1 MFWACSLQ
9 RTALFVSSPRPIPI
23 PKAFGTGQNSGLYTA
38 IAHAKKIVHYN
49 YERLSFKLN
58 IILVLLFQT
67 SQHPKFM
74 KKLLLLLSMTLC
86 FACNN
91 ASEEKKPIDKP
102 QEKTTS
108 DKVELNNFGIV
119 IHGGAGTILK
129 ENMTDSLEIAY
140 KEKLE
145 EAIRVGHEILANGG
159 TAIDAIQ
166 STINILEDSPLFN
179 AGKGAVF
186 TNQETNEMDAAIM
199 DGETL
204 KAGAIAGVTTVKNPI
219 NLAFQVMENSPHV
232 LLSGKG
238 AEQFAQEKGLEI
250 VDPSYFYTENRF
262 QSLQKV
268 KEAEKMKA
276 DSSDNRT
283 AFYDPYI
290 RESKFGTVGCV
301 ALDKNGN
308 IAAGTSTGGMTNKK
322 WNRIGDVP
330 IIGAGTYANN
340 ATCAVSGT
348 GWGEYFMRGVVAYDI
363 SAMMEYKKMSLEEA
377 AKKVIQ
383 KKLTELGGEG
393 GIIAIDNKGN
403 IAMEFNSAGMYRA
416 AMNKKGEL
424 TIGIYREKE
433 NLDET
438 NE

>member
-1 MFWACSLQ
+1 
-9 RTALFVSSPRPIPI
+9 
-23 PKAFGTGQNSGLYTA
+23 
-38 IAHAKKIVHYN
+38 
-49 YERLSFKLN
+49 
-58 IILVLLFQT
+58 
-67 SQHPKFM
+67 M
-74 KKLLLLLSMTLC
+74 KKFLLLISLASI
-86 FACNN
+86 FACNQ
-91 ASEEKKPIDKP
+91 SSVDKKPIGESPVKP
-102 QEKTTS
+102 IS
-108 DKVELNNFGIV
+108 DKVESDNFGIV

-129 ENMTDSLEIAY
+129 ENMTDSMEIAY
-140 KEKLE
+140 KTVLE
-145 EAIRVGHEILANGG
+145 EAVKAGHEILANGG
-159 TAIDAIQ
+159 TSIEAVQ
-166 STINILEDSPLFN
+166 RTINIMEDSPLFN

-204 KAGAIAGVTTVKNPI
+204 NAGAVAGVTTVKNPI

-232 LLSGKG
+232 LLSGRG
-238 AEQFAQEKGLEI
+238 AEQFASERGLEI
-250 VDPSYFYTENRF
+250 VEPSYFYTEERF
-262 QSLQKV
+262 QALQRV
-268 KEAEKMKA
+268 KEAEKSKL
-276 DSSDNRT
+276 DSMNNKT

-290 RESKFGTVGCV
+290 KESKFGTVGCV

-340 ATCAVSGT
+340 ATCAISGT
-348 GWGEYFMRGVVAYDI
+348 GWGEYFIRGVVAYDI

-383 KKLTELGGEG
+383 EKLTELGGEG

-416 AMNKKGEL
+416 TMNKKGEL
-424 TIGIYREKE
+424 TIGIYKE
-433 NLDET
+433 NEAPKE
-438 NE
+438 NEK